1 MTDKL
6 ALALLFGG
14 RSSEHSVSVATAG
27 GVLGALDPEK
37 YEIIPVGI
45 TRDGGYVLGSTDPA
59 DYFMGEGRMPEVRDD
74 GSRVEWPRDAVS
86 HELTITSA
94 SGEVRGVHVDA
105 VFPIL
110 HGLWGEDG
118 TVQGMLELVDLPV
131 VGSGVL
137 ASALGMDKHFMKTV
151 FVQSGLPVA
160 PWATISRRQWA
171 DDPASV
177 HAAASALG
185 YPVFVKPARAGS
197 SVGVGKATD
206 AAGLALVVEAALA
219 EDTRALVE
227 PAVVGREIEI
237 AVLGSAG
244 GAKPRASVAGEIVLT
259 GREFYDFEGKYL
271 GGDGVELVTPAALSG
286 EQLAEMQELAIRAFE
301 AIGAAALSRVDFF
314 LTESG
319 WVINEINTMPGFTP
333 ISMYPKCWEASGLP
347 YPALIDELVA
357 LALDARG

>member
-37 YEIIPVGI
+37 YDIVPVGI
-45 TRDGGYVLGSTDPA
+45 TRDGAYVLGSTDVD
-59 DYFMGEGRMPEVRDD
+59 DYFMGDGRMPEVHDD
-74 GSRVEWPRDAVS
+74 GSRVEWPRDARS
-86 HELTITSA
+86 HELTVIGADGSSRA
-94 SGEVRGVHVDA
+94 VHIDV

-110 HGLWGEDG
+110 HGPWGEDG
-118 TVQGMLELVDLPV
+118 TVQGMLELVDLPA

-137 ASALGMDKHFMKTV
+137 ASALGMDKRFMKTV
-151 FVQSGLPVA
+151 FLQAGLPVA
-160 PWATISRRQWA
+160 PWASISRRQWA
-171 DDPASV
+171 EDQASV
-177 HAAASALG
+177 HAAAEKLG

-206 AAGLALVVEAALA
+206 ASGLAAAVEGALA
-219 EDTRALVE
+219 EDAYAIIE
-227 PAVVGREIEI
+227 PTVVGREIEI
-237 AVLGSAG
+237 AVLGGRGGSA
-244 GAKPRASVAGEIVLT
+244 PRASVAGEIVLT

-271 GGDGVELVTPAALSG
+271 GGDGVELQLPAALTDA
-286 EQLAEMQELAIRAFE
+286 QFAEMQSLAVRAFE
-301 AIGAAALSRVDFF
+301 AIGAAGLSRVDFF
-314 LTESG
+314 LTEQG

-347 YPALIDELVA
+347 YPALIDELIA
-357 LALDARG
+357 LALDER

>member
-1 MTDKL
+1 
-6 ALALLFGG
+6 
-14 RSSEHSVSVATAG
+14 VATAG

-37 YEIIPVGI
+37 YDIVPVGI
-45 TRDGGYVLGSTDPA
+45 TRDGAYVLGSTDPA
-59 DYFMGEGRMPEVRDD
+59 DYFMGDGRMPAVHDD
-74 GSRVEWPRDAVS
+74 GSRVAWPRDARS
-86 HELTITSA
+86 HELTVVGPDGAEHS
-94 SGEVRGVHVDA
+94 VRVDV

-151 FVQSGLPVA
+151 FVQAGLPVA
-160 PWATISRRQWA
+160 PWSTISRRQWA
-171 DDPASV
+171 ESPESV
-177 HAAASALG
+177 HAAAEALG

-206 AAGLALVVEAALA
+206 AASLAAAVEGALA
-219 EDTRALVE
+219 EDGRALIE

-237 AVLGSAG
+237 AVLGSRG
-244 GAKPRASVAGEIVLT
+244 GAKPRASVAGEVVLT
-259 GREFYDFEGKYL
+259 GRDFYDFEGKYL
-271 GGDGVELVTPAALSG
+271 GGDGVELQCPAALS
-286 EQLAEMQELAIRAFE
+286 EAQLAEMQELAIAAFE
-301 AIGAAALSRVDFF
+301 TIGAAGLSRVDFF

-333 ISMYPKCWEASGLP
+333 ISMYPKCWEASGLA
-347 YPALIDELVA
+347 YPALIDELIA
-357 LALDARG
+357 LALDAD

>member
-1 MTDKL
+1 
-6 ALALLFGG
+6 
-14 RSSEHSVSVATAG
+14 VATAG

-37 YEIIPVGI
+37 YDIIPVGI
-45 TRDGGYVLGSTDPA
+45 TRDGAYVLGSTDPA
-59 DYFMGEGRMPEVRDD
+59 DYFMGEGRMPEVHDD
-74 GSRVEWPRDAVS
+74 GSHVIWPRSAAS
-86 HELTITSA
+86 HELTIVDAAGA
-94 SGEVRGVHVDA
+94 SRQVHVDV

-151 FVQSGLPVA
+151 FVQAGLPVT

-171 DDPASV
+171 EDPASV
-177 HAAASALG
+177 CAAAERLG

-206 AAGLALVVEAALA
+206 AASLRAVVEAALA
-219 EDTRALVE
+219 EDGRALIE

-237 AVLGSAG
+237 GVLGSRCG
-244 GAKPRASVAGEIVLT
+244 KRPRASVAGEIVLT
-259 GREFYDFEGKYL
+259 DRDFYDFEGKYL
-271 GGDGVELVTPAALSG
+271 GGDGVALQCPASLTDA
-286 EQLAEMQELAIRAFE
+286 ELAEMQSLAVRAFE
-301 AIGAAALSRVDFF
+301 AIGAAGLSRVDFF
-314 LTESG
+314 LTADG

-347 YPALIDELVA
+347 YPALIDELIA
-357 LALDARG
+357 LALDES

>member
-1 MTDKL
+1 
-6 ALALLFGG
+6 
-14 RSSEHSVSVATAG
+14 VATAG

-37 YEIIPVGI
+37 YDIVPVGI
-45 TRDGGYVLGSTDPA
+45 TRDGAYVLGSTDPA
-59 DYFMGEGRMPEVRDD
+59 DYFMGDGRMPEVHDD
-74 GSRVEWPRDAVS
+74 GSRVFWPRDARS
-86 HELTITSA
+86 HQLTIVEP
-94 SGEVRGVHVDA
+94 SGVERTVGVDV

-151 FVQSGLPVA
+151 FVQAGLPVA

-171 DDPASV
+171 ADQASV
-177 HAAASALG
+177 FAAAESLG
-185 YPVFVKPARAGS
+185 YPVFLKPARAGS
-197 SVGVGKATD
+197 SVGVAKATD
-206 AAGLALVVEAALA
+206 ASGLAAAVQIALA
-219 EDTRALVE
+219 EDSRALVE

-237 AVLGSAG
+237 AVLGSRGDAR
-244 GAKPRASVAGEIVLT
+244 PRASVAGEIVLT

-271 GGDGVELVTPAALSG
+271 GGDGVALQCPAVLTDA
-286 EQLAEMQELAIRAFE
+286 ELAEMQDLAIRAFE
-301 AIGAAALSRVDFF
+301 AIGAAGLSRVDFF
-314 LTESG
+314 LTDGG

-333 ISMYPKCWEASGLP
+333 ISMYPKCWEASGLA
-347 YPALIDELVA
+347 YPALIDELIA

>member
-1 MTDKL
+1 MTTKL

-27 GVLGALDPEK
+27 GVLGALDPDK
-37 YEIIPVGI
+37 YDIVPVGI
-45 TRDGGYVLGSTDPA
+45 TRDGAYVLGSTDPA
-59 DYFMGEGRMPEVRDD
+59 DYFMGEGRMPEVHDD
-74 GSRVEWPRDAVS
+74 GSRVSWPRDATSHALTVVDAAGVS
-86 HELTITSA
+86 RE
-94 SGEVRGVHVDA
+94 VHVDV

-151 FVQSGLPVA
+151 FVQAGLPVA
-160 PWATISRRQWA
+160 PWATVSRRQWA
-171 DDPASV
+171 DDQASV
-177 HAAASALG
+177 HAAAEALG

-206 AAGLALVVEAALA
+206 ASGLAAAVEGALA
-219 EDTRALVE
+219 EDSRALIE
-227 PAVVGREIEI
+227 PAVIGREIEI
-237 AVLGSAG
+237 AVLGSRGEAR
-244 GAKPRASVAGEIVLT
+244 PRASVAGEIVLS
-259 GREFYDFEGKYL
+259 GRDFYDFEGKYL
-271 GGDGVELVTPAALSG
+271 GGDGVALQCPAVLTD
-286 EQLAEMQELAIRAFE
+286 EQLAEMQDLAVRAFE
-301 AIGAAALSRVDFF
+301 AIGAAGLSRVDFF
-314 LTESG
+314 LTEEG

-333 ISMYPKCWEASGLP
+333 ISMYPKCWQASGLP
-347 YPALIDELVA
+347 YPALIDELIA